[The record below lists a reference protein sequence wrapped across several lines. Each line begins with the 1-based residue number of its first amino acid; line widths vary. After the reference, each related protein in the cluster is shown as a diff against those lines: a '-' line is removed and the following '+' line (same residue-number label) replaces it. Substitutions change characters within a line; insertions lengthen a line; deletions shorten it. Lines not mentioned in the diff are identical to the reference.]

1 MIRWSY
7 VRPRLAILAIVLGFL
22 WFALDPLLR
31 WGLVSLGQ
39 AVTGAK
45 VEIGRVRTSVW
56 GTEISLSDVQ
66 VADPGS
72 PMENLFEARQIKLAL
87 EGNSLLRRKFIV
99 REGTVSGMRLGTPRA
114 TSGALEKTAR
124 DPALE
129 KQNGPSLLEKQL
141 AEFAQAWLD
150 SLAARLQQEVRNEVE
165 RLQSV
170 QLAREMVRRWPAEY
184 ERMEARID
192 SLKARVDEL
201 RRLSQGGGRD
211 LLQNLEAVRKAAADV
226 EEVQQQIGQFH
237 SEIDRLRQQAVR
249 DKEAIAAAQ
258 KQDAQTIR
266 ERFRIESLNGEN
278 LSEFLLGD
286 QWGERLWTAMR
297 WIEWGRKH
305 LPTKG
310 KSLAP
315 VRSRGVDV
323 VFREIPNRPDF
334 LIRHLAIDGEGTMSR
349 QPFQFVGT
357 AEGLTSQPAVYGQPA
372 LLKLEVRGAAVMTIA
387 ATLDHT
393 GQTPHDRLTIECP
406 DLQQPQR
413 VLGRPDRLALSVS
426 PGKAKLWMD
435 LELKGDELAGKV
447 HWQQEPVE
455 LTPVLPDRYGGPR
468 LAAELQEGLRQIRS
482 IEVAAD
488 LGGTLQK
495 PQCKLQSNLGPLF
508 AEALNSVV
516 QRELEYRSE
525 QLAGLVQ
532 KTVEAELARF
542 QETVSAKEQ
551 AVLAK
556 LQQSGVDLRQL
567 QQLAA
572 GRVPLPNNLRD
583 KLPNNF
589 RDKLPDAI
597 LDNGPAADLGK
608 RLKEKLPLRF

>member
-7 VRPRLAILAIVLGFL
+7 LRPRLIILAILLGFL
-22 WFALDPLLR
+22 WFALDPLVR

-39 AVTGAK
+39 KITGAK
-45 VEIGRVRTSVW
+45 VEIGGLATSLW
-56 GTEISLSDVQ
+56 RTEISLRDVQ
-66 VADPGS
+66 VADPHS
-72 PMENLFEARQIKLAL
+72 PMENLFEARQIKLGL

-99 REGTVSGMRLGTPRA
+99 REGTLSGIRLGSPRTA
-114 TSGALEKTAR
+114 SGALG
-124 DPALE
+124 
-129 KQNGPSLLEKQL
+129 KQPQEPKDRGPSLFEKQL
-141 AEFAQAWLD
+141 LEYGQAWLEC
-150 SLAARLQQEVRNEVE
+150 LAGRLQQEVRDEVE

-170 QLAREMVRRWPAEY
+170 QLARELMRRWPAEY
-184 ERMEARID
+184 EQMEAQID
-192 SLKARVDEL
+192 SLKARVDEIQ
-201 RRLSQGGGRD
+201 RLAKGGSRD
-211 LLQNLEAVRKAAADV
+211 LVQNIEAVRKAALDV

-266 ERFRIESLNGEN
+266 ERFRLENLSGEN
-278 LSEFLLGD
+278 LSEFLLGEE
-286 QWGERLWTAMR
+286 WGERLWTVIG

-310 KSLAP
+310 QSLAP

-323 VFREIPNRPDF
+323 VFGETPKRPDF
-334 LIRHLAIDGEGTMSR
+334 LIRKLAIDGEGTMSR
-349 QPFQFVGT
+349 QPFQFIGT

-372 LLKLEVRGAAVMTIA
+372 VLKLELRGAAAMTIA

-393 GQTPHDRLTIECP
+393 GQKPDDRLSVECP
-406 DLQQPQR
+406 DLRQAQR

-455 LTPVLPDRYGGPR
+455 LTPVLPDRYGGSR
-468 LAAELQEGLRQIRS
+468 LAAELKEGLRQIRS
-482 IEVAAD
+482 IEVAVD
-488 LGGTLQK
+488 LAGTLQK
-495 PQCKLQSNLGPLF
+495 PQCKLQSDLGPQF

-516 QRELEYRSE
+516 QRELDYRRE
-525 QLAGLVQ
+525 QLADLVE
-532 KTVEAELARF
+532 KAVAAELGRF
-542 QETVSAKEQ
+542 QEMVSTKEQ

-556 LQQSGVDLRQL
+556 LQQNGVDLRQL
-567 QQLAA
+567 QQLVAQ
-572 GRVPLPNNLRD
+572 RIPLPNNLRD
-583 KLPNNF
+583 KLPNNL
-589 RDKLPDAI
+589 RDNLPDGI
-597 LDNGPAADLGK
+597 LDKGLPADLGK
-608 RLKEKLPLRF
+608 QLKDKLPLRF